1 MRILFFFVHPSK
13 FHFFRHAINHLKA
26 EGHDVEVAIV
36 TKDVLEDL
44 VKGEGWKYTNIIP
57 HERRSRRL
65 PRLLGM
71 LYFSLQTIWRLILI
85 TRNKKYDLFVT
96 DDLLVVIGKFRRV
109 PTIMFTD
116 DDLSV
121 VKEAYPLLAMA
132 TRVITPAC
140 TDLGPLNHKK
150 VGYRGYHELAYLSP
164 KYFTPDFSKTLQFNP
179 EGGKYFILRLVS
191 LTATHDRGKKGIS
204 NDQVAG
210 LIRFLEEHGKVYI
223 TSERSIPEEF
233 AKYKIRIAPADI
245 AHALYYAEMFIGDSQ
260 SMTSEAAVLGT
271 PALRC
276 NDFVG
281 QIASMEEKEQVH
293 KITYGFK
300 SADFPQ
306 LVAKARELLSM
317 PDLKQEWASRVK
329 RMLAQCDD
337 VNEVILR
344 EIDGAGALR
353 G

>member
-13 FHFFRHAINHLKA
+13 YYLFRHSINHLKR
-26 EGHDVEVAIV
+26 EGHEVEVAIV

-44 VKGEGWKYTNIIP
+44 VRGEGWAYTNLIP
-57 HERRSRRL
+57 HERRSTRL
-65 PRLLGM
+65 PRM
-71 LYFSLQTIWRLILI
+71 LAMLWFSLQTIWRLFRL
-85 TRNKKYDLFVT
+85 TRGKKYDLFVT
-96 DDLLVVIGKFRRV
+96 DDLLVVLGKLKRV
-109 PTIMFTD
+109 PTLVFTD

-121 VKEAYPLLAMA
+121 VKEAYPLFAMA
-132 TRVITPAC
+132 SRVVAPLC
-140 TDLGPLNHKK
+140 TDLGPLNFKK

-191 LTATHDRGKKGIS
+191 LTATHDQGKKGIG
-204 NDQVAG
+204 NEHVRE
-210 LIRFLEEHGKVYI
+210 LINFLEKRGKVFI
-223 TSERSIPEEF
+223 TSERKIPEDFER
-233 AKYKIRIAPADI
+233 YRIRVAPADI

-281 QIASMEEKEQVH
+281 RIASMEEKEHVYG
-293 KITYGFK
+293 ITYGFK
-300 SADFPQ
+300 SGDFSK
-306 LVAKARELLSM
+306 LVTKAQELLDT
-317 PDLKQEWASRVK
+317 PGIKAEWAHRVQG
-329 RMLAQCDD
+329 MLAQCDD

-344 EIDGAGALR
+344 EIYRFAA
-353 G
+353 